1 MQEHSD
7 CVAEMLSYLQ
17 LMGGSCWRTSV
28 TCSSGDSWVCNSVKT
43 KHEISTSLVKQ
54 RWVACLAAGNGDT
67 CLEMENT
74 SPGAWRSIFPAAS
87 VRYLGLFLLPLLA
100 LTFSQPYTF
109 FHSFCSSC
117 ALRKKLMP
125 EPSFCSTE
133 GWVLLLSALH
143 TSRPPAPSHHPGTTA
158 LYFSTDTTGFWN
170 RHPPSCL
177 LPFRGSL
184 VTYKISPF
192 SMQIVTATLT
202 LQSLQQQALCHC
214 RSIKFSDSV

>member
-1 MQEHSD
+1 MS
-7 CVAEMLSYLQ
+7 CLS
-17 LMGGSCWRTSV
+17 GCWKWRHLP
-28 TCSSGDSWVCNSVKT
+28 GDGKHLTWSLT
-43 KHEISTSLVKQ
+43 KHLPCCLSSVSGVISPST
-54 RWVACLAAGNGDT
+54 AGPY
-67 CLEMENT
+67 L
-74 SPGAWRSIFPAAS
+74 FPALHILS
-87 VRYLGLFLLPLLA
+87 
-100 LTFSQPYTF
+100 
-109 FHSFCSSC
+109 HSFCSSC
-117 ALRKKLMP
+117 ALRKKLML